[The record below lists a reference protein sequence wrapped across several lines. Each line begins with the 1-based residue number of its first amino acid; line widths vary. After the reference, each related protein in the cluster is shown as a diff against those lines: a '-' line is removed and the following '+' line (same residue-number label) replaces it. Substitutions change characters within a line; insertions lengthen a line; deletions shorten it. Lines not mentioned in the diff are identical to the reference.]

1 MTGRTAIDLVIA
13 DDHAMFRQGIV
24 RLFAG
29 VPDMQIVAEADNGDD
44 LIGLIRTHDPAAA
57 LVDISM
63 PGPGAVGIVEQVEAM
78 GVDCKLLAL
87 TMHLEPSYA
96 ETLLETGMSGY
107 VIKDAAFDELL
118 EAVRTVVG
126 GDQYL
131 SMDLLDLPGSL
142 PALTARE
149 IECLKAAASG
159 ETGNA
164 IGDTLGISERTVRF
178 HIANICRKFG
188 VQRRSQA
195 IALAHRHNML

>member
-1 MTGRTAIDLVIA
+1 MTSATVLDLVIA

-29 VPDMQIVAEADNGDD
+29 VDDMQIVAETDNGDD
-44 LIGLIRTHDPAAA
+44 LIGLIGSHNPAAA
-57 LVDISM
+57 LVDVSM
-63 PGPGAVGIVEQVEAM
+63 PGPGPVGIVEQVEAL
-78 GVDCKLLAL
+78 GVSCKLVAL

-96 ETLLETGMSGY
+96 ETLLEAGMSGY

-118 EAVRTVVG
+118 DAVHTVLA

-131 SMDLLDLPGSL
+131 SMDLLDVPSSL
-142 PALTARE
+142 PVLTARE

-164 IGDTLGISERTVRF
+164 IGDALGISERTVRF
-178 HIANICRKFG
+178 HLANICRKFG